1 MYYNTNNETGE
12 TLTRSRNNTVT
23 QEDVILGIFEHSP
36 TNEFTPSEVL
46 NVIGFQDPDC
56 RWPITS
62 IRRAITNLTDSNKI
76 KKTDNQK
83 VGPYG
88 KNVYTWK
95 LI

>member
-1 MYYNTNNETGE
+1 MYYNTNNEING
-12 TLTRSRNNTVT
+12 TLTRSRVNSVK
-23 QEDVILGIFEHSP
+23 QEDVIFSVFENSP

-62 IRRAITNLTDSNKI
+62 IRRAISDLTGSNKI
-76 KKTDNQK
+76 IKTNNQK

-95 LI
+95 LA

>member
-1 MYYNTNNETGE
+1 MYYNTNNETNE
-12 TLTRSRNNTVT
+12 TLTRSRRNTVN
-23 QEDVILGIFEHSP
+23 QEDVIFSVFENSP

-62 IRRAITNLTDSNKI
+62 IRRAISDLTGSNKI
-76 KKTDNQK
+76 IKTNNQK

-95 LI
+95 LA